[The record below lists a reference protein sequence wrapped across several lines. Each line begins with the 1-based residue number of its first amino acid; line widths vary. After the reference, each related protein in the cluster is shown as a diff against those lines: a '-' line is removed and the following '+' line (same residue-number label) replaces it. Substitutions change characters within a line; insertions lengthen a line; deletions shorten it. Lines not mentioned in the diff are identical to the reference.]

1 MSHSEEREEACR
13 FSNDDRF
20 EENDNELKAPRSEQ
34 ENQRSTD
41 FPLGFQ
47 RTDQGSSPSPSCL
60 SIKSGKSMDY
70 PVKFKKNEKNT
81 RRFSMPIT
89 LSLQS
94 DESENVPVGSKQR
107 SLSERDQQTS
117 EGSTIQTNLDTIF
130 MTLEKDTIKFV
141 KNELKKIQGILDRG
155 RLQNQEEEMLYEQE
169 KKRSKQAI
177 LNISLHFL
185 RTMNHGE
192 LVDELLNGDFIMSQY
207 EDSDETQLSSNDRL
221 SEEHDNQTGSGRP
234 ASDTPYNPS
243 PSCVSMKSDKSKD
256 YPLKFKQSEPDTPYN
271 PSPSCVSMKSD
282 KSKDYPLKFKQPAS
296 DTPYNPSPSCVSM
309 KSDKSK
315 DYPLKFKQSE
325 PDTPYNPSPSCVS
338 MKSDKSKDYPLK
350 FKQSEPDTPYNPSPS
365 CVSMKSDKSKDYPL
379 KFKQAL
385 VKTRSCPVDYLTDVK
400 QDYHYQAHK
409 RPNLDS
415 VFQILEE
422 NIVTF
427 VRTELKNLYRL
438 LNPEHFQTSN
448 EKNQMVN
455 CDDEEKWGIK
465 EAFVN
470 LTLEFLRG
478 MKQQTTAE
486 LLHNKCLVA
495 KSHCKLK
502 SNLRRKLAYVSEGIA
517 KERNP
522 TLLNKIY
529 TELYI
534 TEGKPSEVNC
544 KHEIKLI
551 ERAHSKPEKTEKTI
565 TCEDMFKP
573 ITGSDKPIRTVMTE
587 GVAGIGKTV
596 LTQKFALDWAESK
609 IYQHIQFMFL
619 IHFRDLNIM
628 KMKKISLVELIN
640 LFFPETKEAEICNFE
655 KFQVL
660 FIFDGLD
667 ECRLPLNLKTNDN
680 LTDATQHTSL
690 DVILTNLIKGKL
702 LPSARI
708 WITTRPAA
716 AHQIPP
722 EFVDLVTEV
731 RGFNDP
737 QKEEYFRKRFT
748 EEEESRRI
756 ISHLKTSRSLHIMC
770 HIPVFC
776 WISATVLEDAFKTKT
791 KGELPTSLTE
801 MYVYFLVVLSKVKN
815 VKYDEVAENNP
826 LWTPE
831 TRDMIQSLGKL
842 AFEQLMKG
850 NLFFYQSDLMECG
863 IDVSIASVYS
873 GVFTEIFKEERGVF
887 QDKVFCFV
895 HLSIQEFLAA
905 LHVYLTFTNTGVN
918 LLSEEKSTNMQ
929 SQMSRETFELFYQSA
944 IDKAL
949 KTPKGHLN
957 LFLRFLLG
965 LSLETSQ
972 TLLRGLV
979 IDTATGSS
987 SNQNTIQYIKKK
999 IAEIMCLSK
1008 KANLFQCLNEL
1019 KDYCLADEIQQTL
1032 RSSKLK
1038 TDHLSPAQL
1047 TILVNI
1053 MLSSEEN
1060 LELFDLKKYPVSQ
1073 NVQLALLPLFI
1084 HSTKAVLSYLA
1095 LTEMT
1100 YHALVS
1106 GLQSPCGTL
1115 KDLDLSNNDLQ
1126 DSGLKL
1132 LCEALCNSNC
1142 KLETLRLSGCLI
1154 TKEGCAVLASALKSN
1169 PSHLT
1174 ELDLSYNHPEESGVK
1189 LLSAGLKDPTWALQT
1204 LKTEPFGAQF
1214 LNPGLNKYACE
1225 ISMDP
1230 SGAHRNLQLSDNNR
1244 KVTVGGKKQPHPDD
1258 PERFDVLEQLLCKDG
1273 LTGRCYWEVEW
1284 RGRVSIGV
1292 TYKGESDDCAVGMN
1306 KPSWTLLCSD
1316 DGLSVQHGNKI
1327 TPIHGDPSNRLGV
1340 YLDWPGGIV
1349 SFFGVSLDKSTYL
1362 HSFTTKFTEPVYPA
1376 FGISTDSSLS
1386 LC

>member
-1 MSHSEEREEACR
+1 MCFYKGVFTMSHSEEREEACS
-13 FSNDDRF
+13 FSNEDPF
-20 EENDNELKAPRSEQ
+20 EENDNELKAPRSEL
-34 ENQRSTD
+34 ENQRFTD

-47 RTDQGSSPSPSCL
+47 RADQGNSPSPSVL
-60 SIKSGKSMDY
+60 SVKCGRSMDY
-70 PVKFKKNEKNT
+70 PAKFKKNET

-94 DESENVPVGSKQR
+94 DEFENVPVGSKRR

-130 MTLEKDTIKFV
+130 MTLEKDTIKFM
-141 KNELKKIQGILDRG
+141 KNELKKIHGILDRG
-155 RLQNQEEEMLYEQE
+155 GLQNQEEETPHEQE

-185 RTMNHGE
+185 RTMNQGE
-192 LVDELLNGDFIMSQY
+192 LVDELLNSDFMMSQS

-221 SEEHDNQTGSGRP
+221 SEEHQTGSRRSAP
-234 ASDTPYNPS
+234 DTPYNDSPSCVSIKSDKSMDYPLKFKQSAPDTVYSPSPSCVSMKSDKSMDYPLKFKQSAPDPVHNPS
-243 PSCVSMKSDKSKD
+243 PSCVSMKSDKSMD
-256 YPLKFKQSEPDTPYN
+256 YPLKFTQSEQKTVVVQRDK
-271 PSPSCVSMKSD
+271 CV
-282 KSKDYPLKFKQPAS
+282 DYPVGLKR
-296 DTPYNPSPSCVSM
+296 
-309 KSDKSK
+309 
-315 DYPLKFKQSE
+315 
-325 PDTPYNPSPSCVS
+325 
-338 MKSDKSKDYPLK
+338 
-350 FKQSEPDTPYNPSPS
+350 
-365 CVSMKSDKSKDYPL
+365 
-379 KFKQAL
+379 AL
-385 VKTRSCPVDYLTDVK
+385 VKTRSCPVDYPTDAK
-400 QDYHYQAHK
+400 QSYSHHCRAHK

-422 NIVTF
+422 IIVAF
-427 VRTELKNLYRL
+427 VKTELRNLYRL

-448 EKNQMVN
+448 KKDQMIN
-455 CDDEEKWGIK
+455 CDDEEKWSIK
-465 EAFVN
+465 EAFVH
-470 LTLEFLRG
+470 LTLEFLKG
-478 MKQQTTAE
+478 MKQQKIAE
-486 LLHNKCLVA
+486 LLHNKCLMA
-495 KSHCKLK
+495 KCHCKLK
-502 SNLRRKLAYVSEGIA
+502 SNLRRKLAYISEGIA

-529 TELYI
+529 TELYV
-534 TEGKPSEVNC
+534 TEGKPSEVSC

-551 ERAHSKPEKTEKTI
+551 ERAHSKPEKPEKPI

-619 IHFRDLNIM
+619 VHFRDLNIL
-628 KMKKISLVELIN
+628 KMKKISLVELIH

-690 DVILTNLIKGKL
+690 DVILTNLIKGRL
-702 LPSARI
+702 LPSAQV

-756 ISHLKTSRSLHIMC
+756 ISHLKSSRSLHIMC

-815 VKYDEVAENNP
+815 VKYDEVAEANP
-826 LWTPE
+826 LWTPQ

-850 NLFFYQSDLMECG
+850 NLFFYESDLMECG
-863 IDVSIASVYS
+863 IDVSVASVYS

-918 LLSEEKSTNMQ
+918 LLSEEKSTNMK
-929 SQMSRETFELFYQSA
+929 SQMSRETLDLFYQSA
-944 IDKAL
+944 VDKAL

-965 LSLETSQ
+965 LSLETNQ

-979 IDTATGSS
+979 IDTTAGSG
-987 SNQNTIQYIKKK
+987 SNQNTIQYIKEK

-1019 KDYCLADEIQQTL
+1019 KDYCLVDEIQQTL

-1038 TDHLSPAQL
+1038 TENLSPAQL

-1060 LELFDLKKYPVSQ
+1060 LELFDLRKYPVSQ

-1095 LTEMT
+1095 LTEMSYT
-1100 YHALVS
+1100 LLVS

-1126 DSGLKL
+1126 DSGMKL
-1132 LCEALCNSNC
+1132 LCEGLCDSNC
-1142 KLETLRLSGCLI
+1142 KLETLSLSGCLI
-1154 TKEGCAVLASALKSN
+1154 TKEGCAVLESALKSN

-1189 LLSAGLKDPTWALQT
+1189 LLSAGLKDPNWALQT
-1204 LKTEPFGAQF
+1204 LKTEPAGAQF
-1214 LNPGLNKYACE
+1214 LNPGLNKYAYE
-1225 ISMDP
+1225 LIMDP
-1230 SGAHRNLQLSDNNR
+1230 SSAHRNLQLSDNNR
-1244 KVTVGGKKQPHPDD
+1244 KVAMGGKKQLHPDD
-1258 PERFDVLEQLLCKDG
+1258 PERSDVLEQLLCKDG

-1292 TYKGESDDCAVGMN
+1292 TYKGESDDCGVGMN
-1306 KPSWTLLCSD
+1306 KQSWTLLCSD

-1327 TPIHGDPSNRLGV
+1327 TPIHGDPSNRLGL

-1349 SFFGVSLDKSTYL
+1349 SFFGVSLGKSTYL

-1376 FGISTDSSLS
+1376 FGISTESSLS